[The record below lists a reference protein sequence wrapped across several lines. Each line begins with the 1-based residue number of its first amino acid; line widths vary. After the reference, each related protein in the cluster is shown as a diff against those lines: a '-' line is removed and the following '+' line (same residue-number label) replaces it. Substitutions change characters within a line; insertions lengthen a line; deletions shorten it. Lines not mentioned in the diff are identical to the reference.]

1 MSWLSLNFIYNVT
14 FNVEHP
20 CNLCGEFRFSQ
31 IWDLKTFFF
40 FVHLRTNSGHVKTAF
55 AGKL

>member
-20 CNLCGEFRFSQ
+20 CNLCGEFRFGQ
-31 IWDLKTFFF
+31 IWDLKTSFCAPAHKFRSCQNCF
-40 FVHLRTNSGHVKTAF
+40 CWKT
-55 AGKL
+55 L